1 MKFYGR
7 EQEIEALRWQFQRAQ
22 ETKVARMA
30 VVTGR
35 RRIGK
40 TTLIRKAF
48 ENSVFPFIYYFV
60 TGNSNEEEMARL
72 LVEQAARQLDIKYL
86 PAITKVSDAIGWLL
100 ESSHSRPLVLVFDE
114 CQQLDSWPNFWSEL
128 QRTWDLGKRGAQVLF
143 VLSGSVQTAI
153 ERIFGN
159 SNEPLFGR
167 TDQMM
172 IV

>member
-48 ENSVFPFIYYFV
+48 ENSVFPFIYYIV
-60 TGNSNEEEMARL
+60 TGNSNEEEMAR
-72 LVEQAARQLDIKYL
+72 
-86 PAITKVSDAIGWLL
+86 
-100 ESSHSRPLVLVFDE
+100 
-114 CQQLDSWPNFWSEL
+114 
-128 QRTWDLGKRGAQVLF
+128 
-143 VLSGSVQTAI
+143 
-153 ERIFGN
+153 
-159 SNEPLFGR
+159 
-167 TDQMM
+167 
-172 IV
+172 